1 MEPLT
6 AVVALLAA
14 FGLAA
19 LLWLCLGRLLLPV
32 GVMEPVQ
39 VSLTPGPGLEHNLK
53 GLQWL
58 AAAGLLDARVTVI
71 DPGLL
76 PQERADT
83 LRLLR
88 RWPGIPLVSAP
99 RQEH

>member
-14 FGLAA
+14 FGLAG
-19 LLWLCLGRLLLPV
+19 LIWLCLGRFLLPV
-32 GVMEPVQ
+32 GGMGPVQ
-39 VSLTPGPGLEHNLK
+39 VWLTPGPGLEQDLK

-58 AAAGLLDARVTVI
+58 AAAGLLDARVTVL

-76 PQERADT
+76 PQERAET

-88 RWPGIPLVSAP
+88 RWPGIALVSAP
-99 RQEH
+99 RQER

>member
-1 MEPLT
+1 MEPLI
-6 AVVALLAA
+6 ALVALLAA

-19 LLWLCLGRLLLPV
+19 LLWLCLGRFLLPV
-32 GVMEPVQ
+32 GGMEPVQ
-39 VSLTPGPGLEHNLK
+39 VSLTPGPGLEQNLK

-58 AAAGLLDARVTVI
+58 TAAGLLDARVTVL

-76 PQERADT
+76 PQERADV

-88 RWPGIPLVSAP
+88 RWPGIVLVSAP
-99 RQEH
+99 RQQR

>member
-32 GVMEPVQ
+32 GAMEPVQ
-39 VSLTPGPGLEHNLK
+39 VSLMPGPSLEQNLK

-58 AAAGLLDARVTVI
+58 AAVGLLDARVTVI

-76 PQERADT
+76 PQERAET

-88 RWPGIPLVSAP
+88 RWPGIPLVSAE
-99 RQEH
+99 RRH

>member
-6 AVVALLAA
+6 ALIALLAA

-32 GVMEPVQ
+32 GGMEPVQ
-39 VSLTPGPGLEHNLK
+39 VSLTPGPGLEQNLK

-58 AAAGLLDARVTVI
+58 AAAGLLDARVTVW

-76 PQERADT
+76 PQERAET

-88 RWPGIPLVSAP
+88 RWPGIALVSDP
-99 RQEH
+99 RQSH